1 MDPNETEGQ
10 PPVNLPLHGMG
21 AERGGT
27 RGSEHGIERY
37 SQLERITAAIP
48 DLIFIYDL
56 AEGRNVYCNERVG
69 SMLGMSTETF
79 LQPGLHRDN
88 RYFHPDDLASVQA
101 WHQAMANIGDHEVRQ
116 HEYRVRHANGTW
128 RWLRVRMAS
137 YQRDGDGRLTQLI
150 CSACDITEQ
159 METENALKQQ
169 TEILRL
175 ILDSMTEGVIV
186 CDASGKTL
194 LVNRSAERMLK
205 LSEPLT
211 QLSQVRHAH
220 ADDSALSADGFRH
233 WHQHPLMRALNG
245 ETVSDYELSLYDR
258 RRGLSMMLNH
268 ASAPL
273 KDTDGQV
280 IGAVDVF
287 RDVTESHRALKELQ
301 RAEEHFR
308 LLVEGTTDYAIF
320 MLDKEGHVVSW
331 NPGAE
336 RILGYRK
343 PEILGQHLS
352 VFFTPEDQ
360 EKGEPH
366 RKLKQT
372 SLDGRSEEDSWR
384 VRKDGQRF
392 WCTGVMG
399 ALHDTEGR
407 VQGFVE
413 IMRDNTERRLAE
425 QNAFY
430 LANHD
435 PLTGLPNRARF
446 MERLH
451 EALINAD
458 RDNTHVALLLLDLDR
473 FKSVNDSLGHHAGDQ
488 LLRLV
493 ALRLGKCVRETDT
506 VARLG
511 GDEFVLILTRLK
523 SLSAAELVAEN
534 ILRELSHPYAIDG
547 QNVKSATS
555 LGIAL
560 YPQDG
565 NESTELLQKAD
576 LAMYRAKAGGRNR
589 FRVFAPSMLTEVQLR
604 QTQEE
609 HLRQSVEQG
618 DFELVYQPQIDV
630 HTLKLVGVEALLR
643 CRNPG
648 LMMLSPRSLINLA
661 EEIGLVSELGAWVIR
676 AACIQMI
683 RWREAGMPEFKLA
696 INISTSQLL
705 ASDFVEILQGMLK
718 DTGVAPHWLEIEI
731 NESALVLA
739 RESHSDVLFRLKS
752 LGVTISIDDF
762 GTGVSTL
769 SFLKEFPVDVLKLD
783 PALIRNLPRD
793 HEDSAIVSA
802 IIKLARDLNI
812 KVVAEGVE
820 TVEQLSFLRSTACH
834 RVQGYL
840 FSEAVRPEKLEQLL
854 QSRKK
859 QGQVFH

>member
-1 MDPNETEGQ
+1 MDPNETAEQGSL
-10 PPVNLPLHGMG
+10 NSPLHGI
-21 AERGGT
+21 
-27 RGSEHGIERY
+27 GIERY
-37 SQLERITAAIP
+37 SQLERITATIP

-56 AEGRNVYCNERVG
+56 AEGRNVYCNERVC
-69 SMLGMSTETF
+69 SMLGMSTDTF

-88 RYFHPDDLASVQA
+88 RYFHPDDLPSVQA
-101 WHQAMANIGDHEVRQ
+101 WHQAMGNIGDHEVRQ
-116 HEYRVRHANGTW
+116 HEYRVRHANGSW

-137 YQRDGDGRLTQLI
+137 YQRDSEGKLTQLI
-150 CSACDITEQ
+150 CSASDITEQ
-159 METENALKQQ
+159 METEQTLKQQ

-186 CDASGKTL
+186 CDAGGKTL
-194 LVNRSAERMLK
+194 LVNRSAESMLK

-220 ADDSALSADGFRH
+220 ADESVLSTEGFRH

-258 RRGLSMMLNH
+258 RRGLAIMLNH

-273 KDTDGQV
+273 RDADGQV

-320 MLDKEGHVVSW
+320 MLDKDGCVVSW

-343 PEILGQHLS
+343 SEILGQPLS
-352 VFFTPEDQ
+352 MFFTPEDQ
-360 EKGEPH
+360 EKGEPQ

-372 SLDGRSEEDSWR
+372 ALDGRSEEDSWR

-399 ALHDTEGR
+399 ALHDAEGR

-473 FKSVNDSLGHHAGDQ
+473 FKIVNDSLGHHAGDQ

-547 QNVKSATS
+547 QNVKNATS
-555 LGIAL
+555 LGIAV

-565 NESTELLQKAD
+565 NEANELLQKAD

-604 QTQEE
+604 QNQEE

-618 DFELVYQPQIDV
+618 DFELVYQPQIDLQS
-630 HTLKLVGVEALLR
+630 LKLVGVEALLR
-643 CRNPG
+643 SRNPG
-648 LMMLSPRSLINLA
+648 LMMLSPRSLISLA
-661 EEIGLVSELGAWVIR
+661 EDIGLVSELGAWVIR

-683 RWREAGMPEFKLA
+683 RWRESGMPDFKLA
-696 INISTSQLL
+696 INVSASQLL
-705 ASDFVEILQGMLK
+705 APDFIDLLQGMLK

-731 NESALVLA
+731 NESSLVLA
-739 RESHSDVLFRLKS
+739 RENHSDVLFRLKS
-752 LGVTISIDDF
+752 LGVIISIDDF

-793 HEDSAIVSA
+793 HEDAAIVSA
-802 IIKLARDLNI
+802 IIKLAKDLNI

-820 TVEQLSFLRSTACH
+820 TVEQLSFLRTTSCH

-840 FSEAVRPEKLEQLL
+840 FSEAVRPDKFEQLL
-854 QSRKK
+854 QNRKRE
-859 QGQVFH
+859 GQIFH